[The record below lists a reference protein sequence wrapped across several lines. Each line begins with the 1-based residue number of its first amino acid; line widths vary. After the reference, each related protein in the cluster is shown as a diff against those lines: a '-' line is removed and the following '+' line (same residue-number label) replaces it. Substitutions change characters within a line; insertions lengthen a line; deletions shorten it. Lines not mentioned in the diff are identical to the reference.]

1 MGLFNRFEAGDLFG
15 PVAAIG
21 GALGGAAKAAG
32 TIGGI
37 ANSIGQIGSAF
48 GGGGA
53 SAGGGMAS
61 QIAMALAAN
70 LERQKISD
78 GYFDGLIGAREIKR
92 GPNKG
97 EMRYGKTKELLMGQK
112 PMDVF
117 GLKPQ
122 YLPVDFETMWDQSS
136 GLSSFGRDVTR
147 GNRNNF
153 ADNAQL
159 ASAVNNF
166 LTTDSKNRVG
176 SFDPYLLGNIE
187 QTGRNAALAA
197 QGILP
202 TSDSQDIVGAR
213 NELAGI
219 FNTAGTSRGQVAKDL
234 GLARLDLQTRVA
246 PGMMQS
252 NAALI
257 NAIAPP
263 QMRDDPR
270 SSQVQLGQA
279 LGIGAADNQFEAT
292 FDRQENNLR
301 SMLAAMPD
309 PRAQGLFNLQN
320 TLRAQQFMIDFGLA
334 NGLGVPGTMPDSL
347 GGDGFAGIMG
357 NVSQGLGAASN
368 LFSSFG
374 SLMGGGSQGSMGS
387 PGLFG

>member
-1 MGLFNRFEAGDLFG
+1 MPDGGISAIGAGLAGASEVAGSLGELIGGGSSAGD
-15 PVAAIG
+15 
-21 GALGGAAKAAG
+21 
-32 TIGGI
+32 
-37 ANSIGQIGSAF
+37 
-48 GGGGA
+48 
-53 SAGGGMAS
+53 GMAM
-61 QIAMALAAN
+61 QIAAAQAAN
-70 LERQKISD
+70 AERQKISD
-78 GYFDGLIGAREIKR
+78 GYFDSLIGRRRVKR

-97 EMRYGKTKELLMGQK
+97 DVRFGNTKNLLMGQK

-117 GLKPQ
+117 GVKPQ
-122 YLPVDFETMWDQSS
+122 YLPVDFETMLDQSP
-136 GLSSFGRDVTR
+136 GLQSFGRDVTR
-147 GNRNNF
+147 GNLNNF
-153 ADNAQL
+153 ADNSML

-187 QTGRNAALAA
+187 QTGRNASLAA

-202 TSDSQDIVGAR
+202 TSDTESIVGAR

-219 FNTAGTSRGQVAKDL
+219 FGTAGTSRGQVAKDL

-246 PGMMQS
+246 PGMMQG

-270 SSQVQLGQA
+270 SSQVQLSQA
-279 LGIGAADNQFEAT
+279 LGIGAADNQFEAG
-292 FDRQENNLR
+292 FDRQENNLQ
-301 SMLAAMPD
+301 SLLAAMPD

-334 NGLGVPGTMPDSL
+334 NGLGVPGTMPDNL
-347 GGDGFAGIMG
+347 GGEGMAGIAQKMSSAG
-357 NVSQGLGAASN
+357 N

-374 SLMGGGSQGSMGS
+374 SLMGGGGGSFGT
-387 PGLFG
+387 PGIFG